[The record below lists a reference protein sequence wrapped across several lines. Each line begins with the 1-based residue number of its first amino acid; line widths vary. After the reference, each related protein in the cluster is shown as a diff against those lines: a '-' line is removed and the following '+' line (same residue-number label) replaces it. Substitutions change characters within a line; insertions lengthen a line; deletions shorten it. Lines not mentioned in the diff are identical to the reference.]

1 MERPIQQAAKLLQ
14 PLSQEDV
21 SEIALN
27 IIEEN
32 DGVFAFN
39 TEAGINKA
47 CQYAVDFYAASGHEL
62 KHDEIK
68 IELVKQM
75 NTSK

>member
-1 MERPIQQAAKLLQ
+1 MKTLQ

-27 IIEEN
+27 IIKEN
-32 DGVFAFN
+32 DGVFALN

-47 CQYAVDFYAASGHEL
+47 CQYAVDFYTAAGHEL

>member
-1 MERPIQQAAKLLQ
+1 MKTLQ
-14 PLSQEDV
+14 PLSQEDI
-21 SEIALN
+21 SEIVLN

-32 DGVFAFN
+32 DGVFALN

-47 CQYAVDFYAASGHEL
+47 CQYAVDYHAAAGYEL

-68 IELVKQM
+68 IELIKQM
-75 NTSK
+75 STSK

>member
-1 MERPIQQAAKLLQ
+1 M
-14 PLSQEDV
+14 
-21 SEIALN
+21 LN

-32 DGVFAFN
+32 DGVFALN

-47 CQYAVDFYAASGHEL
+47 CQYAVDFYAAAGHEL

>member
-1 MERPIQQAAKLLQ
+1 MKTLQ
-14 PLSQEDV
+14 SLSQEDI

-32 DGVFAFN
+32 DATFTLN
-39 TEAGINKA
+39 TEEGINKA
-47 CQYAVDFYAASGHEL
+47 CQYAVDYHAAAGYEL

-68 IELVKQM
+68 IELVKRM
-75 NTSK
+75 STSK

>member
-1 MERPIQQAAKLLQ
+1 MEHLTQQAAESLKL
-14 PLSQEDV
+14 LSQEDI

-27 IIEEN
+27 IIKEN
-32 DGVFAFN
+32 DGVFTLN
-39 TEAGINKA
+39 TETGINKA
-47 CQYAVDFYAASGHEL
+47 CQYAVDFYAAAGHEL